1 MAEQLSFAAG
11 MGHPCGVAFNAKQ
24 HLKQHP
30 EYAWQSGLLEDL
42 KANAWTVVSAD
53 PAYRP

>member
-1 MAEQLSFAAG
+1 MAEKLSFAAG